1 MAGRC
6 RGPQSPPRI
15 LFSAR
20 AGRLR
25 RPARAERD
33 VFGRGRASP
42 KPSPCKRAAQEAGRN
57 SMTDQLFAAIC
68 DPARLAALRRLAL
81 LDRPAEPSFDRLTRM
96 AARVLR
102 APVAL
107 VSLVD
112 SKRQFFA
119 SCVGVA
125 E

>member
-1 MAGRC
+1 MYVGTQP
-6 RGPQSPPRI
+6 GI
-15 LFSAR
+15 TL
-20 AGRLR
+20 
-25 RPARAERD
+25 
-33 VFGRGRASP
+33 ASP
-42 KPSPCKRAAQEAGRN
+42 GAA
-57 SMTDQLFAAIC
+57 MTDQLFAAVY

-112 SKRQFFA
+112 SQRQFFA

-125 E
+125 EPWATTRETPLSYSFC